1 LSTTNQIACKPN
13 LDDCYVIHTS
23 LIHCILV
30 PFDNSQYSL
39 RAFAHALDLAKKY
52 GASLIVAAV
61 TNENDKVQWVNE
73 TPTRQKGIGKGQ
85 NAKFQDAFK
94 HLELQAAKFH
104 IKFEALI
111 IESNL
116 IAEAL
121 ISFASKKHVDYIVM
135 GTHGKGQTKEMML
148 GRVSTSIALNAHCPV
163 VLVK

>member
-1 LSTTNQIACKPN
+1 MIN
-13 LDDCYVIHTS
+13 TS

-30 PFDNSQYSL
+30 PFDNSQYSN

-52 GASLIVAAV
+52 GSALIVAAV
-61 TNENDKVQWVNE
+61 TNETDKTQWINE
-73 TPTRQKGIGKGQ
+73 TPTRQKGIGKGRNDQ
-85 NAKFQDAFK
+85 FKEAFK
-94 HLELQAAKFH
+94 NLETQAAKFK

-111 IESNL
+111 IESDL
-116 IAEAL
+116 VAEAL